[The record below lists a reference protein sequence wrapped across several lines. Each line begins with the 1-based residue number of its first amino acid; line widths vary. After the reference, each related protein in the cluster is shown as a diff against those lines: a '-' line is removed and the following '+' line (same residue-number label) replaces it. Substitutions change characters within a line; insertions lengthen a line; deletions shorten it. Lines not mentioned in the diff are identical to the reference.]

1 MQFNE
6 FGAALKS
13 ALGIPVAYYQFPEG
27 DAPGTPFAIYYVED
41 NDDVFGDDE
50 NFQEVINVTIELYTD
65 KKDLQLER
73 VAKSFLRSQEIA
85 YAKSDQPI
93 ESEGMHETIFLIQL
107 IGEDL
112 DDDTE

>member
-6 FGAALKS
+6 FGAALKT
-13 ALGIPVAYYQFPEG
+13 ALVIPVAYYQFPEG
-27 DAPGTPFAIYYVED
+27 DAPGTPFAVYYAED
-41 NDDVFGDDE
+41 NEDAFADNE
-50 NFQEVINVTIELYTD
+50 NYQEVINVTIELYTD

-73 VAKSFLRSQEIA
+73 AVKSFLRSQEIV

-93 ESEGMHETIFLIQL
+93 ESEDMHETIFLIQL

-112 DDDTE
+112 DDNIE